1 MRRVD
6 KLLIIVYFIGI
17 LVAGSDSEVVWPWN
31 VLAGACILV
40 LVFIGVSIAKIGPED
55 NRHPGD

>member
-1 MRRVD
+1 MMSSGY
-6 KLLIIVYFIGI
+6 IEQFS
-17 LVAGSDSEVVWPWN
+17 SDSAAARLDARVKL
-31 VLAGACILV
+31 VLVFCILV